1 MPDHQNAG
9 AAASSGIHHL
19 WDYLAALG
27 GGLVLHFNVSA
38 WVQALT
44 LLVLATRLA
53 LNVREWFKGRK

>member
-53 LNVREWFKGRK
+53 LNVREWFRGRK